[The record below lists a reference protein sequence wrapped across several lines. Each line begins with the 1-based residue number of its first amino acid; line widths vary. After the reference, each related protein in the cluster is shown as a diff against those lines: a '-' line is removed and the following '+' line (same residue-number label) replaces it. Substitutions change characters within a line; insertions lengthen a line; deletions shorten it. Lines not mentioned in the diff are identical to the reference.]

1 MLLSLEVHR
10 TICDDD
16 KFGSLEVYILCVML
30 ISLEVYR
37 IICDEDETQTTNM
50 LLWALC
56 QILQEIKLFWQILR
70 AFQISKRSKGLRSHK
85 LSRTEV
91 HLFPT
96 VVYLLVFAK
105 LGDETSR
112 SKESCSLVQGDLLA
126 RRWITCSLK
135 WPTVPSNHRQIWRTL
150 ADRGNSKRRPNQPK
164 DRPTR

>member
-1 MLLSLEVHR
+1 
-10 TICDDD
+10 
-16 KFGSLEVYILCVML
+16 
-30 ISLEVYR
+30 
-37 IICDEDETQTTNM
+37 
-50 LLWALC
+50 LWALC

-126 RRWITCSLK
+126 RRWITCSFQVTSGSEQLH
-135 WPTVPSNHRQIWRTL
+135 HRQTWRNIADTVIWRDVQTNL
-150 ADRGNSKRRPNQPK
+150 RTDQQGSDALRGGLFHWFSRVTAELQITYVETQSR
-164 DRPTR
+164 TRN